1 MVHPNWHIRNKLS
14 KRYYSLVEIENQR
27 TNNKDKKTVP
37 DFEVKLTDVEKKLNE
52 DKIPSG
58 FINEVFILPENIE
71 LVQRKILRKMQG

>member
-1 MVHPNWHIRNKLS
+1 MKKLLILLPFIT
-14 KRYYSLVEIENQR
+14 LVGCASSQPQSQVASANIP
-27 TNNKDKKTVP
+27 TVP